1 MSVVMGY
8 IGWSIGDP
16 YGKER
21 YQGGYQIQPRMRGFG
36 ENTKATCQQ
45 CNNDLEGN
53 QADGCS
59 NL

>member
-1 MSVVMGY
+1 MGY